1 MPRLLIRSHSDPSQ
15 LPVAKYGDSRHR
27 AAPEGRV
34 GSGDIAGHFGA
45 QVVKDGRLPSPI
57 AQLSTHIRSSQEDG
71 LDNANPLT
79 WPNATPQDAVDHAAR
94 SLKVATRVR
103 IPLWLQ
109 NGLFPI
115 GRASVIRVGS

>member
-45 QVVKDGRLPSPI
+45 QVVKDGRLPIQLPNYRPI
-57 AQLSTHIRSSQEDG
+57 FGPARKMDWTTPIR
-71 LDNANPLT
+71 
-79 WPNATPQDAVDHAAR
+79 
-94 SLKVATRVR
+94 
-103 IPLWLQ
+103 
-109 NGLFPI
+109 
-115 GRASVIRVGS
+115 